1 MTPISNKF
9 QMRIDQIWDTV
20 CYTAG
25 TTVHS
30 AVFTC
35 RDLLRY
41 SVFNV
46 GFSLEGSNKSKVS
59 VTSNRSR
66 GDVRS
71 SCKQLDYL
79 NLTIS
84 FNQLVVGNS

>member
-9 QMRIDQIWDTV
+9 QMRIDQIRCV
-20 CYTAG
+20 G